1 MAKVPSMA
9 AAGQTA
15 AQDDGCTIEKIK
27 TNSNFNQII
36 ITFAADF

>member
-1 MAKVPSMA
+1 MSWQLS
-9 AAGQTA
+9 GQTA